1 MIPKIIHYVWVGNAE
16 KPELVQRCIASWKK
30 HLPDYQLI
38 EWNNDS
44 VKALNNT
51 YMQQAFAAGKW
62 AFVSDYLRLYALHQ
76 YGGFYFDT
84 DLEVTADLEVFRQH
98 NFVTGFEKFKNRLA
112 PVTALM
118 GACAQNTV
126 IEKLL
131 RPYDTKQFTTA
142 DGQYDL
148 TPNTGLI
155 SEIFSREFGLIKP
168 YRDDNITKL
177 AADAVIYPSHYFC
190 TPRPDYP
197 SYAIHHFN
205 GSWFDEYSRKLLFR
219 IKQYKFIRLKR
230 NKVRSALLPLQAGE
244 TKIWQWGLGK
254 RYSLL
259 LVQDG
264 SGH

>member
-44 VKALNNT
+44 VKALNVT

-118 GACAQNTV
+118 GACAQNIV
-126 IEKLL
+126 IDKLL
-131 RPYDTKQFTTA
+131 RPYDTKQFVTA
-142 DGQYDL
+142 DGQYDM
-148 TPNTGLI
+148 TPNTGVI
-155 SEIFSREFGLIKP
+155 SEIFCREFGLVKP
-168 YRDDNITKL
+168 YRDDETTKL
-177 AADAVIYPSHYFC
+177 TADAVIYPSHYFC
-190 TPRPDYP
+190 TPRQDKPG
-197 SYAIHHFN
+197 YAIHHFN

-219 IKQYKFIRLKR
+219 IKRYKFIRLKR
-230 NKVRSALLPLQAGE
+230 NKIRSALLPLQAGE
-244 TKIWQWGLGK
+244 IKIWQWALGA

-259 LVQDG
+259 VVQDG
-264 SGH
+264 SNV